1 MTGQALTLGS
11 KFLKQSV
18 AENNHPLC
26 CWPTVDNYILTLWP
40 KFQVPSSHFLSS
52 MTCSMNIT
60 HKNVKCLDLWLQN
73 ISTPIYVQCYDMSCS
88 KVLSSQMLFY
98 FVWPEYSTWAT
109 SMQNLLSLWVMTRRK
124 KLNSSTE
131 PQPDQNNLGWSDLHY
146 VFQWASHRVCGNMGS
161 TQGAKTLF
169 NSVQPPGHIVCLLP
183 DSGLALAILYCYTLY
198 TVFLLTL
205 ARGYGALT
213 KFKS

>member
-146 VFQWASHRVCGNMGS
+146 VFQWASSIMFFNEPVTECVATWVQHRVLKLC
-161 TQGAKTLF
+161 AATLPYC
-169 NSVQPPGHIVCLLP
+169 V
-183 DSGLALAILYCYTLY
+183 ALCQTVDWHSQFYIATLSIQC
-198 TVFLLTL
+198 F
-205 ARGYGALT
+205 
-213 KFKS
+213 FWH